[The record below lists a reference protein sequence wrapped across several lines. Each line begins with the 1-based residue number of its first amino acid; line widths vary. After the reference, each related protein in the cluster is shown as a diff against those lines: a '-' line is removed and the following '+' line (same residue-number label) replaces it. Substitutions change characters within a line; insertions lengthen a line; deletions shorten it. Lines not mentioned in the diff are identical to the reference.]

1 MANASGKVLE
11 KPQGKAAQ
19 KFTKEQFLACAKY
32 SARKDIMD
40 ALLDENKKYTKA
52 EADTLFCLLYTSP
65 SPRDCS

>member
-19 KFTKEQFLACAKY
+19 KFTKEQLLACAKY
-32 SARKDIMD
+32 GARKDIMD

-52 EADTLFCLLYTSP
+52 EADTL
-65 SPRDCS
+65 